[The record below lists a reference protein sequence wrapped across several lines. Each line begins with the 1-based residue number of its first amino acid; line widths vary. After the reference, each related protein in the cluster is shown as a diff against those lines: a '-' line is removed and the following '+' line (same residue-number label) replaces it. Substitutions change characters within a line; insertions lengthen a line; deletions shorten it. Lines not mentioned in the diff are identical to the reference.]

1 MADSPVAPST
11 GKHPRLS
18 SLRSTTEQGSP
29 VSTRQR
35 QLGQIG
41 GKSGPGYSP
50 YARRVATRSQAQ
62 QQQQAGGD
70 EGDDEREGEGSPT
83 QQPRQAQGLFGRVRS
98 LPGRMLGLLTRS
110 SSSKQLAASTSLA
123 DVRAELDGERQRE
136 ERQRGQ
142 GRAGGMTRSKTSYNI
157 AQAKVASQQ
166 PPVAGGISSS
176 SSMSALATL
185 AGGPATAGGRSA
197 HSTLVLPNSAST
209 NGSGAGPSFLTAA
222 NLGRHSRAASPALS
236 SASLAQQQRR
246 SPSPLRNG
254 LVGSMSSFQLAQPP
268 SPTAASAIFNPTL
281 GNNVTSNPF
290 GLTSRSPFVSR
301 TAMQPRSPSIS
312 GRSVSSVAGGAAAST
327 GHPLFPYSSTLPRG
341 TSPSLTGSVSMR
353 DGLSS
358 AAGPVGQKRPFRAGS
373 PLNPQ
378 HHFLSGSAT
387 VGSGLSSLAGHGG
400 DEIEMLSDEA
410 GLNGV
415 ERARKKQ
422 LVWDPQRGLVSR
434 ERLEKEKEREAPPM
448 PKNEAER
455 ILEVLEGMGRTPLG
469 EAKRGTVKPKHIN
482 VPALEQ
488 SSSRLPRSS
497 TTPSILSGTPYAACT
512 SRTSAEPAPS
522 TTQSGRPAKGLQAV
536 LRAREERRRALI
548 EQEREERERE
558 RMEDE
563 ERERERERRRRE
575 RRRRMDE
582 LVMSDEMED
591 VFSAPEE
598 EEVASPKR
606 VTRSAAKQKNSSKG
620 GKGKERLLEPPT
632 PSRRSTRASS
642 RVQTKSPS
650 PAPTPRRTRGGKA
663 APVAREQEDEEMGRD
678 ETEKEDE
685 EARQAKRSTKSRSPA
700 PPPSAKKR
708 SGAPTPAAKS
718 PSPPPPQPTVEAAPA
733 VPKITFPAPSSFP
746 ATAPSTSTGRS
757 SLRPGKSHTSRQHA
771 SSSRVF
777 SAKEEDLPPI
787 DDEALA
793 KIQMPAFKI
802 PAGFSFGAPAAP
814 VTEKKDEAVPAASSS
829 SLLSRLGAPA
839 LTSTS
844 EPGKPAFSFG
854 SAPSAADKPAVP
866 LPTFS
871 FGAQAA
877 KKDEAEKKEDKPAS
891 TPAASGFF
899 AKSATS
905 APSSSGFSFSAPAT
919 APPAAPVANGKPNF
933 FASILADKEK
943 DTPAEKK
950 ADAAAPKPAM
960 PTFSFGTVTKKD
972 ESLPVIKPTEVVPPT
987 PDAKEAATPVANP
1000 FAAFGKPAADES
1012 KDGEQKKVEPAKTG
1026 FSFGAPPATEKK
1038 EEKKDTSAPLF
1049 SFGAPKTDGAAAS
1062 SPFSFG
1068 SAASKPADKPAASPF
1083 SFGSASTPASTTE
1096 TKAPAP
1102 TFTFGTTPATPQAE
1116 EKKDATPAPATLFG
1130 GLSPAKAA
1138 LADDADGDSGMEDEG
1153 GESSAAASP
1162 APPAAPAFS
1171 FGASSSSAPSP
1182 FGASTGSTGFN
1193 FGPSTEKKDA
1203 PPASPFGAPAA
1214 SPSLFGGAASTAA
1227 KPSFS
1232 FGASPSASPAPPSP
1246 AATAP
1251 SFSFGASTSTAGA
1264 APSPFAFGAQS
1275 SAPAF
1280 GAAPASSTPAPFA
1293 FGSATPSPAPGTPT
1307 GAPASTGF
1315 SFGAPTSTGMGQ
1327 SLSAS
1332 SATAA
1337 PSFSFGAPASQP
1349 ATPGAA
1355 PASPFTFG
1363 APAGGTATGA
1373 VAGPGGAAPFTF
1385 GASTGTPGASG
1396 GFNFGAGAPASAP
1409 GTPGAT
1415 GGGLFN
1421 IGSGGNE
1428 SSTTGPGGRPV
1439 RPLRRTKRRTT
1450 PAQKASAGTTG
1461 AAQAGAAVMAA
1472 PAWRQFS
1479 FFGSTPFPSSSSS
1492 STTPELVQHP
1502 SLISC
1507 VHSNPLLGDG
1517 VVLLAD
1523 LEGSVHWVDEDWTA
1537 ERSWRAYD
1545 GGRVQLMETCEWD
1558 PARGW
1563 AILVTVGDDSSTP
1576 FPLLKVWLLTLPQPS
1591 PSTDASAS
1599 EPPTPHLTLLRQSAI
1614 SPNASRPSPV
1624 SSLAVSPSLSH
1635 IVVGLADGSVVGWKR
1650 VDELVDASLYDLEE
1664 AAARAAEPA
1673 SSTSKARTG
1682 GKASPFVAGGMGKLR
1697 TFSEGNKEPVT
1708 NVGITAASPSSPIQT
1723 LFILTT
1729 SQILALPLPTS
1740 SKQKATT
1747 TPTVLDDH
1755 GAAVGCAKV
1764 MRLVLGK
1771 GVGQEEGET
1780 AERMVV
1786 AREEAIYVYGS
1797 EGREGCWAYEG
1808 PKSSICA
1815 LHASSS
1821 SYVSSASTSQLP
1833 TPYLAIVSPP
1843 LTSSLASTSATIRQ
1857 HARTTAS
1864 ARPTPIA
1871 GASADERVAKVT
1883 IFDPENKFV
1892 AFSGTFGDAEADAEL
1907 SGVRDVVEAWG
1918 AIWVLTEAGKL
1929 FRLTEQPLQDSMAT
1943 LFQRNLYTLAISLA
1957 KSRGMSESEVAE
1969 IYRRYGDHLYSKS
1982 DYEGAMSCYLKTVG
1996 TVQASY
2002 VIRKFLD
2009 AQRLTHL
2016 TSYLQELHSRGL
2028 ANSDITTLLLNCY
2041 TKLADDDALSRFI
2054 HSSSP
2059 SRAAN
2064 GTNGDAVLDEPPFDL
2079 ETAIRVLRQ
2088 ASYFTHASWLAER
2101 YRAHGEYLRISI
2113 EDTNDFVGALRYVRE
2128 LARGQV
2134 GGKEGREEAE
2144 ESMKRWGGVLLA
2156 NEPDLTTEVL
2166 VEICCGEEQRQNG
2179 LAAATTKEVKGDEK
2193 GASRDSA
2200 KRDRVSTLRSETEK
2214 RTMKG
2219 GTASPGYDVP
2229 DSASLANLSI
2239 SSDPVT
2245 AEPETTLPS
2254 PRQFFAHF
2262 ADHPRHFVSFL
2273 EQIAARRY
2281 GKSVDSLVPPAN
2293 LTGTNFPLSES
2304 RELAPPPDYLDA
2316 AARDEQVV
2324 WNTLLELYV
2333 TPLPSPSPDGNERDG
2348 EAEQAQLRAKAIKL
2362 LRCRDQVPYD
2372 ETQALLVCTTKGFED
2387 GFVLLYELLG
2397 MYEDIVRYW
2406 IDASL
2411 ASSSSTSLSA
2421 RVVRSLRRYG
2431 PSCHSLYRLVLRH
2444 LTASSE
2450 LLSRHQADV
2459 LDIFDEID
2467 REKVMPPIAVVQ
2479 ILSSNGTASIGLVR
2493 EYLKRQLLAEKQE
2506 IESDQALIAS
2516 YRTESA
2522 KKRKEIQEL
2531 SDPNV
2536 PRVFQVTRC
2545 SACGGQLDV
2554 PATHFMCRH
2563 SYHQRCLGEN
2573 ETQCP
2578 NCARTHGVIR
2588 EIRKN
2593 NEQLAGRHDLF
2604 VQEVGDSE
2612 DPFATVANAFARGWM
2627 GTTSGGTA
2635 AA

>member
-1 MADSPVAPST
+1 MSDSPVAPST
-11 GKHPRLS
+11 GRHPRLS

-62 QQQQAGGD
+62 PQHHQHD
-70 EGDDEREGEGSPT
+70 EEDREGEGEVSPT
-83 QQPRQAQGLFGRVRS
+83 HQPRQAQGLFGRVRS

-136 ERQRGQ
+136 ARQRQQ
-142 GRAGGMTRSKTSYNI
+142 GRAEGITRSKTSYNV

-166 PPVAGGISSS
+166 PQVAGGLSSS
-176 SSMSALATL
+176 SSMSALSTL
-185 AGGPATAGGRSA
+185 GGGPAGAGGRSA
-197 HSTLVLPNSAST
+197 HSTLVLPHSAST

-236 SASLAQQQRR
+236 STSLAQQRR

-254 LVGSMSSFQLAQPP
+254 LVGSMSSFQLAHPP
-268 SPTAASAIFNPTL
+268 SPTSASAIFNPTL
-281 GNNVTSNPF
+281 GNGVTSSPF

-301 TAMQPRSPSIS
+301 TAMQPRSPSVS
-312 GRSVSSVAGGAAAST
+312 GRSVSSVAGGAAPPST
-327 GHPLFPYSSTLPRG
+327 GHPLFPYTSTLPRG
-341 TSPSLTGSVSMR
+341 TSPSLTSSVSMR

-358 AAGPVGQKRPFRAGS
+358 ATRGVGQKRPFRAGS

-387 VGSGLSSLAGHGG
+387 VGSGLSSLAHGG
-400 DEIEMLSDEA
+400 DDIEMLSDET
-410 GLNGV
+410 GMNGV

-497 TTPSILSGTPYAACT
+497 TTPSILSGTPYAARA
-512 SRTSAEPAPS
+512 SRTPAEPTPS
-522 TTQSGRPAKGLQAV
+522 TTQGGRPAKGLQAV
-536 LRAREERRRALI
+536 LRAREDRRRALI

-558 RMEDE
+558 RVEDE

-591 VFSAPEE
+591 VFSASEE

-606 VTRSAAKQKNSSKG
+606 VTRSAATRSAVKQKAMSASKG

-642 RVQTKSPS
+642 RAQTKSPS
-650 PAPTPRRTRGGKA
+650 PVPAPRRTRGGKA
-663 APVAREQEDEEMGRD
+663 APVEEEQRIEEMG
-678 ETEKEDE
+678 EEAEKEE
-685 EARQAKRSTKSRSPA
+685 PRSAKRSTRSRSPA
-700 PPPSAKKR
+700 PRPSTKKQ
-708 SGAPTPAAKS
+708 SGAPTSAAKS
-718 PSPPPPQPTVEAAPA
+718 PSPPPTQPTTEAAPA
-733 VPKITFPAPSSFP
+733 VPKITFPTPSSFP

-777 SAKEEDLPPI
+777 SAKEEDLPRI

-802 PAGFSFGAPAAP
+802 PAGFSFGASAAASTEKQDEVAPAAL
-814 VTEKKDEAVPAASSS
+814 SS

-839 LTSTS
+839 STPTS
-844 EPGKPAFSFG
+844 EPAKSAFSFG
-854 SAPSAADKPAVP
+854 TASAPADKSAAS

-871 FGAQAA
+871 FGAPAA
-877 KKDEAEKKEDKPAS
+877 KKDAEEKETDKLAS
-891 TPAASGFF
+891 IPAASDFF
-899 AKSATS
+899 AKPATS
-905 APSSSGFSFSAPAT
+905 AASSSGFSFSTAPSAPAPAT
-919 APPAAPVANGKPNF
+919 NGKPSF

-943 DTPAEKK
+943 ESPTEGK
-950 ADAAAPKPAM
+950 ADEATHKPIM
-960 PTFSFGTVTKKD
+960 PSFSFGAVTKKD

-987 PDAKEAATPVANP
+987 SATS
-1000 FAAFGKPAADES
+1000 FAAYGMLATDEGKTKEVEEA
-1012 KDGEQKKVEPAKTG
+1012 EQKKDEVVKPT
-1026 FSFGAPPATEKK
+1026 FSFVAPAAAEKK
-1038 EEKKDTSAPLF
+1038 EEQKKDAPATLF
-1049 SFGAPKTDGAAAS
+1049 SFGAPKTDGAAAP

-1068 SAASKPADKPAASPF
+1068 AGASKPPASHFTLGAS
-1083 SFGSASTPASTTE
+1083 STPAPTTE
-1096 TKAPAP
+1096 TKTPAPA
-1102 TFTFGTTPATPQAE
+1102 FTFGTTPATPQAD
-1116 EKKDATPAPATLFG
+1116 EKKDSTPTPAPLFG
-1130 GLSPAKAA
+1130 GLSPAKVAVT
-1138 LADDADGDSGMEDEG
+1138 DDADGDSGMEDEG
-1153 GESSAAASP
+1153 GESSAATSP

-1182 FGASTGSTGFN
+1182 FGASTASTGFT
-1193 FGPSTEKKDA
+1193 FGASTDKKDA

-1227 KPSFS
+1227 KPSFT

-1251 SFSFGASTSTAGA
+1251 SFTFGASTSAAGA

-1280 GAAPASSTPAPFA
+1280 GTAPASSTAAPFA

-1315 SFGAPTSTGMGQ
+1315 TFGAPSSIGMGQ
-1327 SLSAS
+1327 SLSTS

-1337 PSFSFGAPASQP
+1337 PSFSFGAPASQH
-1349 ATPGAA
+1349 ATPGGA

-1363 APAGGTATGA
+1363 APAGGTTTGA
-1373 VAGPGGAAPFTF
+1373 VASPSGAVPFTF
-1385 GASTGTPGASG
+1385 GASTGTPGATG
-1396 GFNFGAGAPASAP
+1396 GFTFGAGAPASAP

-1428 SSTTGPGGRPV
+1428 SSTTGPGGRP
-1439 RPLRRTKRRTT
+1439 
-1450 PAQKASAGTTG
+1450 
-1461 AAQAGAAVMAA
+1461 
-1472 PAWRQFS
+1472 WRQFS
-1479 FFGSTPFPSSSSS
+1479 FFGSTPFPSSSTN
-1492 STTPELVQHP
+1492 STAPELVQHP
-1502 SLISC
+1502 SLISY

-1517 VVLLAD
+1517 IVLLAD

-1558 PARGW
+1558 PDRGW
-1563 AILVTVGDDSSTP
+1563 SILVTVGDDSSTP
-1576 FPLLKVWLLTLPQPS
+1576 FPLLKVWLLTLPTASLPTEA
-1591 PSTDASAS
+1591 STS
-1599 EPPTPHLTLLRQSAI
+1599 EPPTSHLTLLRQTSI

-1650 VDELVDASLYDLEE
+1650 VDELVDSSLYDLEE

-1673 SSTSKARTG
+1673 SSTSKGRSGAR
-1682 GKASPFVAGGMGKLR
+1682 ASSFVVGGMGKLR

-1708 NVGITAASPSSPIQT
+1708 NVGITAASPSSPVQT

-1740 SKQKATT
+1740 SKQKVSTT
-1747 TPTVLDDH
+1747 LTVLDDH

-1764 MRLVLGK
+1764 MRLGVGK
-1771 GVGQEEGET
+1771 SVGQEEDET

-1808 PKSSICA
+1808 PKSSICP

-1821 SYVSSASTSQLP
+1821 SYVSAATTPLLP

-1843 LTSSLASTSATIRQ
+1843 LTSSLSSNSATIRQ
-1857 HARTTAS
+1857 RSRISAS
-1864 ARPTPIA
+1864 SRPTSTP
-1871 GASADERVAKVT
+1871 GASVDERVAKVT

-1892 AFSGTFGDAEADAEL
+1892 AFSGTFGDADADAEL

-1918 AIWVLTEAGKL
+1918 AIWILTEAGKL

-2054 HSSSP
+2054 HSSSS
-2059 SRAAN
+2059 SRAVDRA
-2064 GTNGDAVLDEPPFDL
+2064 NGDAVPDEPPFDL

-2144 ESMKRWGGVLLA
+2144 ESMKRWGGVLLT
-2156 NEPDLTTEVL
+2156 NEPDLTTDVL
-2166 VEICCGEEQRQNG
+2166 VEICCGEEQKDNG
-2179 LAAATTKEVKGDEK
+2179 TMAKEGKSGERD
-2193 GASRDSA
+2193 ASRDST
-2200 KRDRVSTLRSETEK
+2200 KRDRVSTLRTEPGQ
-2214 RTMKG
+2214 RTTKS

-2229 DSASLANLSI
+2229 DSASPVNLSI
-2239 SSDPVT
+2239 SSDFVT
-2245 AEPETTLPS
+2245 AEPESDLPS

-2273 EQIAARRY
+2273 EKFVARRY
-2281 GKSVDSLVPPAN
+2281 GKSSDSLIPPAN
-2293 LTGTNFPLSES
+2293 LTGTDFPLPEP
-2304 RELAPPPDYLDA
+2304 RELTPPPNYLDA

-2333 TPLPSPSPDGNERDG
+2333 TPLSSGSSDADDREG
-2348 EAEQAQLRAKAIKL
+2348 EVEQAELRAKAMKL
-2362 LRCRDQVPYD
+2362 LRCKDQVPYD
-2372 ETQALLVCTTKGFED
+2372 KTQALLVCTTKGFED

-2397 MYEDIVRYW
+2397 MYEDVVRYW

-2411 ASSSSTSLSA
+2411 ASSSDTSLSS

-2431 PSCHSLYRLVLRH
+2431 PSCHSLYRLVLRY
-2444 LTASSE
+2444 LTTSSE
-2450 LLSRHQADV
+2450 LLSRHQADI
-2459 LDIFDEID
+2459 LDILDEID

-2531 SDPNV
+2531 SDPIV

-2545 SACGGQLDV
+2545 SACGGQLDL

-2604 VQEVGDSE
+2604 VQEVSDSE

-2627 GTTSGGTA
+2627 STTSGEDVA
-2635 AA
+2635 A